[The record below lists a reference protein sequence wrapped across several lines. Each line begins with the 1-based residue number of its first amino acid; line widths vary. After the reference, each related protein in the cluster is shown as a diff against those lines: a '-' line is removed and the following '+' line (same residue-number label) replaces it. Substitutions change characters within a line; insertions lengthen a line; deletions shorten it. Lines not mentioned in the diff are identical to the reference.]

1 MNCLLMY
8 SHQSGHKSFVTQIP
22 YVKERLLARFDRVD
36 FVSTSSKE
44 EATQVILDR
53 APKCDVLVI
62 VGGDGTFNNAINSLK
77 DVQPKP
83 ILGYINYGTIGDIG
97 RNFGIGSGL
106 KRSIDILVNGGITS
120 FDVGEIN
127 GELFAYVCTIGR
139 YSDIA
144 YLTSRKKKRVLGK
157 VAYYN
162 AAIKE
167 LGDKKMVHASIDAD
181 GGHYEIDTPFLL
193 VLNGINIGGFKVNRF
208 ASIQDGKMELFMAKC
223 DLSNGVLPL
232 LANKDRVVLRAREFL
247 IKTDEQMG
255 WCLDGEEGPKGE
267 AHIITHPGMFK
278 IIAKKNFVK

>member
-36 FVSTSSKE
+36 FVSTSSANEAKE
-44 EATQVILDR
+44 VAKKNSSFYD
-53 APKCDVLVI
+53 ALVV
-62 VGGDGTFNNAINSLK
+62 VGGDGTFNNVINALK
-77 DVQPKP
+77 DVAKKP

-97 RNFGIGSGL
+97 RNFGIGTGL
-106 KRSIDILVNGGITS
+106 KRSIDILVNGEITS

-144 YLTSRKKKRVLGK
+144 YLTPRRKKRVLGK
-157 VAYYN
+157 IAYYN
-162 AAIKE
+162 AAVKEIKE
-167 LGDKKMVHASIDAD
+167 RKMVHASIEAD

-193 VLNGINIGGFKVNRF
+193 VLNGINIGGFKVNRY
-208 ASIQDGKMELFMAKC
+208 ASIQDGQMELFMAKC

-232 LANKDRVVLRAREFL
+232 LVNKDRVILRAHEFH
-247 IKTDEQMG
+247 IKTDEDMG

-267 AHIITHPGMFK
+267 AHIVTHPQMFK

>member
-36 FVSTSSKE
+36 FVSTSSANEAKE
-44 EATQVILDR
+44 VA
-53 APKCDVLVI
+53 KKSSSFYDVLVV
-62 VGGDGTFNNAINSLK
+62 VGGDGTFNNVINALK
-77 DVQPKP
+77 DVTKKP

-97 RNFGIGSGL
+97 RNFGIGTGL
-106 KRSIDILVNGGITS
+106 KRSIDILVNGEITP

-144 YLTSRKKKRVLGK
+144 YLTPRRKKRVLGK
-157 VAYYN
+157 IAYYN
-162 AAIKE
+162 AAVKEIKE
-167 LGDKKMVHASIDAD
+167 RKMVHASIEAD

-193 VLNGINIGGFKVNRF
+193 ILNGINIGGFKVNRY
-208 ASIQDGKMELFMAKC
+208 ASIQDGQMELFMAKC

-232 LANKDRVVLRAREFL
+232 LANKDRVILRAHEFH
-247 IKTDEQMG
+247 IKTDEKMG

-267 AHIITHPGMFK
+267 AHIVTHPQMFK

>member
-36 FVSTSSKE
+36 FVSTSSANEAKE
-44 EATQVILDR
+44 VA
-53 APKCDVLVI
+53 KKSSSFYDVLVV
-62 VGGDGTFNNAINSLK
+62 VGGDGTFNNVINALK
-77 DVQPKP
+77 DVTKKP

-97 RNFGIGSGL
+97 RNFGIGTGL
-106 KRSIDILVNGGITS
+106 KRSIDILVNGEITS

-127 GELFAYVCTIGR
+127 GKLFAYVCTIGR

-144 YLTSRKKKRVLGK
+144 YLTPRRKKRVLGK
-157 VAYYN
+157 IAYYN
-162 AAIKE
+162 AAVKEIKE
-167 LGDKKMVHASIDAD
+167 RKMVHASIEAD
-181 GGHYEIDTPFLL
+181 GGNYEIDTPFLL
-193 VLNGINIGGFKVNRF
+193 VLNGINIGGFKVNRY
-208 ASIQDGKMELFMAKC
+208 ASIQDGQMELFMAKC

-232 LANKDRVVLRAREFL
+232 LVNKDRVILRAHEFH
-247 IKTDEQMG
+247 IKTDEDMG

-267 AHIITHPGMFK
+267 AHIVTHPQMFK

>member
-36 FVSTSSKE
+36 FVSTSSANEAKE
-44 EATQVILDR
+44 VA
-53 APKCDVLVI
+53 KKSSSFYDVLVV
-62 VGGDGTFNNAINSLK
+62 VGGDGTFNNVINALK
-77 DVQPKP
+77 DIAKKP

-97 RNFGIGSGL
+97 RNFGIGTGL
-106 KRSIDILVNGGITS
+106 KRSIDILVNGEITS

-144 YLTSRKKKRVLGK
+144 YLTPRRKKRVLGK
-157 VAYYN
+157 IAYYN
-162 AAIKE
+162 AAVKEIKE
-167 LGDKKMVHASIDAD
+167 RKMVHASIEAD

-193 VLNGINIGGFKVNRF
+193 VLNGINIGGFKVNRY
-208 ASIQDGKMELFMAKC
+208 ASIQDGQMELFMAKC

-232 LANKDRVVLRAREFL
+232 LVNKDRVILRAHEFH
-247 IKTDEQMG
+247 IKTDEDMG

-267 AHIITHPGMFK
+267 AHIVTHPQMFK
-278 IIAKKNFVK
+278 IVAKKNFVK